1 MPEDAR
7 TAAELT
13 LTAGL
18 PLPVP
23 GIPVTALQGTL
34 ALDLH
39 PRLGPPLLAPVR
51 PAAAGGDDTP
61 RRQLEEWAHR
71 FVQCAAEI
79 VSGDRPVSQLLRW
92 TTPRVYEDLA
102 RRAQLAARAPGRC
115 SRPGRPAGAGARP
128 QVRGLRA
135 CFLSDDVVE
144 VGVRVRYGERS
155 RAVAARFERLA
166 GRWQCTALE
175 FA

>member
-1 MPEDAR
+1 MPEDVR

-23 GIPVTALQGTL
+23 GVPVNALQGTL

-39 PRLGPPLLAPVR
+39 PRLGPPWPEQGR
-51 PAAAGGDDTP
+51 PAGDGQGSP
-61 RRQLEEWAHR
+61 RRRLEEWARR

-102 RRAQLAARAPGRC
+102 RRAQLEARASGRSC
-115 SRPGRPAGAGARP
+115 GQGRPAGAVRP

-135 CFLSDDVVE
+135 CFLTDDVVE

-155 RAVAARFERLA
+155 RAVAARFELLA